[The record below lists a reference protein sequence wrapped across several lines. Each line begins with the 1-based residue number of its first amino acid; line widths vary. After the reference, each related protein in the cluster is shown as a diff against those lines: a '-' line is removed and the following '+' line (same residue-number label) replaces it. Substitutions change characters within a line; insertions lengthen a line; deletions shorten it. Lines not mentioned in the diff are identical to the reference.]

1 MGYAMTH
8 KNVKLCL
15 DMGHFHPTETIHDKI
30 SSILCFKERLLLHV
44 SRGIRWDS
52 DHVVILNDDIRNLF
66 QQVVRGGFL
75 NKIDI
80 ALDFFD
86 ASINRIGAW
95 VIGTRAAQK
104 GLLAALVEPRDLLES
119 YEKADDGAMRLALLE
134 ELKTFPVGSVWNKF
148 CQACNVP
155 AGAAWMNDLLEY
167 DRNVIKRR

>member
-1 MGYAMTH
+1 M
-8 KNVKLCL
+8 
-15 DMGHFHPTETIHDKI
+15 
-30 SSILCFKERLLLHV
+30 
-44 SRGIRWDS
+44 
-52 DHVVILNDDIRNLF
+52 VILNDDIRNLF

-134 ELKTFPVGSVWNKF
+134 ELKTFPVGAVWNKF
-148 CQACNVP
+148 CLTSNVP
-155 AGAAWMNDLLEY
+155 AGAAWMNDLLDY

>member
-1 MGYAMTH
+1 M
-8 KNVKLCL
+8 
-15 DMGHFHPTETIHDKI
+15 
-30 SSILCFKERLLLHV
+30 
-44 SRGIRWDS
+44 
-52 DHVVILNDDIRNLF
+52 VILNDDIRNLF

-104 GLLAALVEPRDLLES
+104 GLLSALLEPHDLLES

-134 ELKTFPVGSVWNKF
+134 ELKTFPVGAVWNKF
-148 CQACNVP
+148 CLACNVP
-155 AGAAWMNDLLEY
+155 AGAAWMNDLLDY